1 MLFVNHEQCFRT
13 ATGLSSS
20 LPPVSTAE
28 LPQPPRL
35 PSRGAD
41 RARRTPRQRA
51 LSREAIVDAALA
63 IVDTEGLDALTMR
76 TVAAALGTGA
86 ASLYAYVAS
95 KEELVELVVD
105 RVIGEVQFADQPDP
119 SRWTTQ
125 LKEMAREMR
134 RVFAGHR
141 DLARATFGRIPLGE
155 NAVSGAEAML
165 ALMRAGG
172 LKDRVAAW
180 VVDLLSLYVM
190 GVAYEDSLT
199 TTTAT
204 TPDDLAR
211 FMTDMR
217 TYFASLPTERFPNTV
232 ALADEM
238 TSGDRQ
244 ERFEF
249 GLDVLIHGLIAVSA
263 NG

>member
-1 MLFVNHEQCFRT
+1 
-13 ATGLSSS
+13 
-20 LPPVSTAE
+20 
-28 LPQPPRL
+28 
-35 PSRGAD
+35 
-41 RARRTPRQRA
+41 
-51 LSREAIVDAALA
+51 
-63 IVDTEGLDALTMR
+63 
-76 TVAAALGTGA
+76 
-86 ASLYAYVAS
+86 
-95 KEELVELVVD
+95 
-105 RVIGEVQFADQPDP
+105 
-119 SRWTTQ
+119 
-125 LKEMAREMR
+125 
-134 RVFAGHR
+134 
-141 DLARATFGRIPLGE
+141 
-155 NAVSGAEAML
+155 VSGAEAML

>member
-1 MLFVNHEQCFRT
+1 MFVNYEQCSRT
-13 ATGLSSS
+13 MTGLSSR
-20 LPPVSTAE
+20 LPLVSTAE

-51 LSREAIVDAALA
+51 LSREAIIDAALA

-95 KEELVELVVD
+95 KEELIELVVE
-105 RVIGEVQFADQPDP
+105 RVIGEVRLTDQPDP
-119 SRWTTQ
+119 SRWMTQ
-125 LKEMAREMR
+125 LKEVAREMR
-134 RVFAGHR
+134 RVFASHG

-172 LKDRVAAW
+172 LSDRVAAW

-190 GVAYEDSLT
+190 GIAYEDSLS
-199 TTTAT
+199 AMNPT

-211 FMTDMR
+211 FLAEMR
-217 TYFASLPTERFPNTV
+217 AYFASLPPERFPNTV
-232 ALADEM
+232 ALAEEM
-238 TSGDRQ
+238 TSGDRE

-249 GLDVLIHGLIAVSA
+249 GLDVLIRGLIAVSA
-263 NG
+263 NR